1 MIYIAGL
8 VPLLQ
13 EMRGDKL
20 NVAPAID
27 LVAPYS
33 QKTDSDEQQ
42 LDLAKLH
49 AEVGDSHIGTSM
61 NSVSNN
67 HLKVVWFGG
76 LGHLF

>member
-13 EMRGDKL
+13 EMRGEKL

-33 QKTDSDEQQ
+33 QKTDSEQQ

-67 HLKVVWFGG
+67 HLILSNIV
-76 LGHLF
+76 

>member
-1 MIYIAGL
+1 MIYIVGL

-13 EMRGDKL
+13 EMRGKKL

-33 QKTDSDEQQ
+33 QKTDSEQQ

-49 AEVGDSHIGTSM
+49 AEVGDSHIGTST

-67 HLKVVWFGG
+67 HLILSNIV
-76 LGHLF
+76 

>member
-1 MIYIAGL
+1 MIYIVGL

-13 EMRGDKL
+13 EMRGEKL

-33 QKTDSDEQQ
+33 QKTDSEQQ

-67 HLKVVWFGG
+67 HLILSKIV
-76 LGHLF
+76 